1 MIGSM
6 SLYWL
11 CYRVND
17 TFNGL
22 VLLEADT
29 EFHARMRAELE
40 DLSPGGDCQI
50 YEIGAAEATLI
61 PSDFVGSRLGKDEV
75 VELEKVVLAN
85 TPKKPSALSTT
96 NDNSTQAN
104 STNP

>member
-1 MIGSM
+1 MT
-6 SLYWL
+6 LYWL

-22 VLLEADT
+22 VLLDAGT

-50 YEIGAAEATLI
+50 YEMGAAEATII
-61 PSDFVGSRLGKDEV
+61 PSNFVGSQLGRDEV
-75 VELEKVVLAN
+75 AELEKVVLAN
-85 TPKKPSALSTT
+85 TPKKPPASSTT
-96 NDNSTQAN
+96 NDN
-104 STNP
+104 

>member
-1 MIGSM
+1 M

-22 VLLEADT
+22 VLLDADT
-29 EFHARMRAELE
+29 AAHARMRAELE

-50 YEIGAAEATLI
+50 YEIGPAEAATV
-61 PSDFVGSRLGKDEV
+61 PGKFVGVCLGSDEV
-75 VELEKVVLAN
+75 AELETVVLAN
-85 TPKKPSALSTT
+85 TPKKTPAVSAA
-96 NDNSTQAN
+96 NDSFTERERVYD
-104 STNP
+104 

>member
-1 MIGSM
+1 M

-29 EFHARMRAELE
+29 EFHARTRAELE
-40 DLSPGGDCQI
+40 DLSPGGDCQS
-50 YEIGAAEATLI
+50 YEIGAAEATII
-61 PSDFVGSRLGKDEV
+61 PSNFVGSRLGKDEV
-75 VELEKVVLAN
+75 AELEKVVLAN
-85 TPKKPSALSTT
+85 TPKKPVAASVATDTLPEQERA
-96 NDNSTQAN
+96 ND
-104 STNP
+104 